1 MDADRTHQ
9 VTQLLR
15 EVEGGDAAALEKVFP
30 LVYDDLRGLAARYL
44 VRERAGHTLQP
55 TALVHES
62 FVRLVDQKAAS
73 VKDRAHFFA
82 LAAQAMRRILVEHA
96 RRRKAKKRGGGRSRF
111 SLDGLPEQPDER
123 DELLSS
129 LDDVLNDLGALDER
143 QARIVELRFFG
154 GFTIEETGEIL
165 SLSHATVER
174 EWKVAKAW
182 LLRELQRSGSDD
194 G

>member
-1 MDADRTHQ
+1 MDGDRTHQ

-15 EVEGGDAAALEKVFP
+15 DVEGGDAAALEKVFP
-30 LVYDDLRGLAARYL
+30 LVYDDLRGLAAHYL
-44 VRERAGHTLQP
+44 VRERPGHTLQP

-96 RRRKAKKRGGGRSRF
+96 RRRKAKKRGGGGIRF

-123 DELLSS
+123 DELLAS

-154 GFTIEETGEIL
+154 GFTIEETAEIL

>member
-1 MDADRTHQ
+1 MDASRTHQ

-15 EVEGGDAAALEKVFP
+15 DVEGGNAAALEKVFP

-44 VRERAGHTLQP
+44 VRERPGHTLQP

-96 RRRKAKKRGGGRSRF
+96 RRRKAKKRGGGRIRF
-111 SLDGLPEQPDER
+111 SLDGLPEQPEAR

-129 LDDVLNDLGALDER
+129 LDGALNDLAVLDER

-154 GFTIEETGEIL
+154 GFTIEEVSEIL

-174 EWKVAKAW
+174 DWKVAKAW
-182 LLRELQRSGSDD
+182 LLRELQNAESDD
-194 G
+194 R